1 MHEYRP
7 ELIPEMAKYKLTK
20 VDKRFMDSHTNQKK
34 EEVKWS
40 LRNFVNLDSMY
51 LTFEQITDLKRRLI
65 DMNLQPEYMESSF
78 SGSQED

>member
-1 MHEYRP
+1 
-7 ELIPEMAKYKLTK
+7 MAKYKLTK

>member
-1 MHEYRP
+1 MHDYRP

-40 LRNFVNLDSMY
+40 LRNFVNLDSM
-51 LTFEQITDLKRRLI
+51 
-65 DMNLQPEYMESSF
+65 
-78 SGSQED
+78 

>member
-1 MHEYRP
+1 MNLLSTLVSLYLAISGINSGLYSCNH
-7 ELIPEMAKYKLTK
+7 
-20 VDKRFMDSHTNQKK
+20 KK

-51 LTFEQITDLKRRLI
+51 LTFEQITEVKRRLI